1 MERTVNGECMSCSP
15 DRALCLCHIFMACL
29 GDIEIVVLLASFFIL
44 TFLIRFG
51 VALSWSNVMKH
62 YHRKS
67 EHGWKEASKWR
78 GASEWDIATL
88 SNGWHS
94 DSSMC
99 LLTSRYKGCFEY
111 ENFCTFRW
119 KANQCKMASKGI
131 TFRHAEFNL
140 PLIASRGMFLIYLL
154 ANVNM
159 CESMLVR
166 PI

>member
-1 MERTVNGECMSCSP
+1 MISRLLFCSP
-15 DRALCLCHIFMACL
+15 L
-29 GDIEIVVLLASFFIL
+29 
-44 TFLIRFG
+44 FLFS
-51 VALSWSNVMKH
+51 LSWFALVSLWCRIVMKH
-62 YHRKS
+62 CHQKS

-78 GASEWDIATL
+78 GASEWDIVTL

-99 LLTSRYKGCFEY
+99 LLSSRYKGCFEY
-111 ENFCTFRW
+111 ENFSTFRW

-131 TFRHAEFNL
+131 TLRHAEFNL

-166 PI
+166 PIYLIWHEMS